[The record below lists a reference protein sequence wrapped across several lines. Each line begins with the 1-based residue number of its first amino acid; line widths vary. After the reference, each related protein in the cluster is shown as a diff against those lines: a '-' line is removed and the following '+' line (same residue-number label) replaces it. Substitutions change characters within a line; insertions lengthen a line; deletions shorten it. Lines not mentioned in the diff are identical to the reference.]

1 MTSAIRRIYRPL
13 RAPAALLAIA
23 AALPL
28 TMPLPSQAQRAP
40 DLDLGGPPETGQRSP
55 PQRQQREP
63 RANERDPLG
72 PPSGNRPGNK
82 KGAEAAPPKPIPK
95 SMRPPGGSSVPQGGG
110 ERAKL
115 LDELYAN
122 LATAEDETVAG
133 RIAAAIE
140 HVWMASGSDTVNLLM
155 ERARRASGE
164 KKPELAIRLMD
175 RAAQLAPDFPEV
187 FNTRGAIHFSQNNLG
202 SAVGDLRRVLALE
215 PNHYKALETLAQIFK
230 EMGSKKAAVEMY
242 RKLYQIHPLMAGA
255 KSALDELEREV
266 NGQEL

>member
-1 MTSAIRRIYRPL
+1 MKSAMHRIYRPL
-13 RAPAALLAIA
+13 RAPAALLAISL
-23 AALPL
+23 ALPL
-28 TMPLPSQAQRAP
+28 MQPVPSHAQRAP
-40 DLDLGGPPETGQRSP
+40 ELDRGAPPDAGQRPP
-55 PQRQQREP
+55 PQRPQRDP
-63 RANERDPLG
+63 RANERDPFG
-72 PPSGNRPGNK
+72 PKSDNRPSSK

-95 SMRPPGGSSVPQGGG
+95 TMRAPGGSSVPQGGS

-230 EMGSKKAAVEMY
+230 EMGRKKAALAMY
-242 RKLYQIHPLMAGA
+242 RKIHQVHPHMAGV
-255 KSALDELEREV
+255 KSALDELERDV
-266 NGQEL
+266 NGQES

>member
-1 MTSAIRRIYRPL
+1 MKSAIESKSRPL
-13 RAPAALLAIA
+13 RATAALLAMTI
-23 AALPL
+23 ALPL
-28 TMPLPSQAQRAP
+28 VLPLPAHAQRSPEP
-40 DLDLGGPPETGQRSP
+40 DRSAPPETGQRSP
-55 PQRQQREP
+55 QLPAQREP

-72 PPSGNRPGNK
+72 PQSGNRPSSK

-95 SMRPPGGSSVPQGGG
+95 NMRPPGVSSVPHGGS

-155 ERARRASGE
+155 ERARRASAE
-164 KKPELAIRLMD
+164 KKPELALRLMD
-175 RAAQLAPDFPEV
+175 RAAQLSPDFPEV
-187 FNTRGAIHFSQNNLG
+187 FNTRGAIHFSQNNLS

-230 EMGSKKAAVEMY
+230 EMGRKKAALEMY
-242 RKLYQIHPLMAGA
+242 RKLNQIHPLMAGT
-255 KSALDELEREV
+255 KTALDELEREV
-266 NGQEL
+266 NGQAS

>member
-1 MTSAIRRIYRPL
+1 MHRQSKRL
-13 RAPAALLAIA
+13 RGVTALLALA
-23 AALPL
+23 SALALPF
-28 TMPLPSQAQRAP
+28 PSLAQRAP
-40 DLDLGGPPETGQRSP
+40 DPELGAPPDMGQRSP
-55 PQRQQREP
+55 PQRPQREP
-63 RANERDPLG
+63 RPGDRDSFG
-72 PPSGNRPGNK
+72 PKNNK

-95 SMRPPGGSSVPQGGG
+95 SIRPPGGSSVPQGGG

-122 LATAEDETVAG
+122 LATADDDTVAG

-140 HVWMASGSDTVNLLM
+140 HVWMTSGSDTVNLLM

-202 SAVGDLRRVLALE
+202 AAVGDLRRVLALE

-230 EMGSKKAAVEMY
+230 EMNRKKAALEMY
-242 RKLYQIHPLMAGA
+242 RKLYQIYPQMAGV

-266 NGQEL
+266 NGQDS